1 MESSRKTDHKCHQ
14 PENRDGDADSGS
26 RIGTQ
31 GCSHLSKG
39 ILITVR
45 KTARSTDERSTILT
59 PVPRSGMS
67 DRAPTLHLEPPVSEA
82 LLVATMNSFVLD
94 YSARNSI
101 GGTDLSYFIL
111 KQLPVP
117 RPRDFLATFVANE
130 SYKDFIIPRVL
141 ELVYTAKSL
150 APFASSLGY
159 DGPPFTWNN
168 SRRFILQSEL
178 DAVFFRLY
186 GLDVEEVDHVMET
199 FPIVKRKDENQW
211 GNYRTKITI
220 MKMYNEMQEAVDK
233 RVPYRTWLDPN
244 PVQLPSC

>member
-1 MESSRKTDHKCHQ
+1 METSRKADHECNE
-14 PENRDGDADSGS
+14 PENRDCNDHPRS

-39 ILITVR
+39 VLITVR
-45 KTARSTDERSTILT
+45 KTTRSTDERSTILT

-67 DRAPTLHLEPPVSEA
+67 DRAPILHLESSVSEA

-94 YSARNSI
+94 YTARNSI

-117 RPRDFLATFVANE
+117 NPSDFLKIFCFNE

-141 ELVYTAKSL
+141 ELVYTTESL
-150 APFASSLGY
+150 ENFASSLGY
-159 DGPPFTWNN
+159 SGPPFAWNE
-168 SRRFILQSEL
+168 SRQFILRSEL

-186 GLDVEEVDHVMET
+186 GLDSSEVNHVMET

-220 MKMYNEMQEAVDK
+220 MKMYHEMQEAAERGVH
-233 RVPYRTWLDPN
+233 YRTWLDPE
-244 PVQLPSC
+244 PVRLPS